1 MPGERWWLAKPYRM
15 IQTNLREIDAGL
27 DVDEYFSQ
35 LRSFHAEVVL
45 FNVGGIVAH
54 YPSDLPFH
62 FRNPH
67 LKDDLTA
74 KVLARARREGIRFVA
89 RFDFSK
95 VHESLAARHPEWRY
109 LGDGGEIN
117 YNGQVHVCLN
127 GAYQQERSL
136 EILDEALTRYAVD
149 GVFFNM
155 FGYHAWDYSG
165 VDHGLCRC
173 ENCRGRFRAF
183 AGAELPARED
193 PADPVF
199 RRYDAFRRETTREL
213 FQRIRAAI
221 RKRDEGLPVMTW
233 ADAGV
238 DVYRSESNSGIDR
251 SPPEWTYASTDNS
264 RTAVGT
270 WPGTAASNTAVHF
283 IDFPYR
289 HVGVSP
295 ALTRARLAGDLIAGG
310 WVDWYVIGTLEGQED
325 RLAFGDAREVFSFHA
340 AHERWLTGTSPL
352 SDAVLVKPA
361 ASGDLGALAEY
372 RGIFRILTEAHV
384 LFDVIQDLALDRPD
398 AADRLAGYRAV
409 IVPDARRLSD
419 PAAAALDAYTEGG
432 GRLLVTG
439 LTGTLDAAG
448 DPRPGLALR
457 SLGVAASGES
467 HPRRPGSYLRI
478 RHEDKR
484 RLSGFAGLDLLH
496 LDDRFLAVTPVTGA
510 EAFLR
515 RIPPAMF
522 GPPEKCYYGNA
533 TDEPGMVFHGSGRGR
548 TVFLPWRPG
557 AQYAKFAHPGLARIV
572 VAALEDLLGLDRR
585 LATNAPPCV
594 EVAWHGELEGRW
606 QWIGL
611 VNHPGQLGTAHHPPL
626 PVREIELSVVMDRP
640 ATGARSLRL
649 GTRLPCATSGGR
661 TTVRL
666 PELHDFDVIG
676 LETAGGL

>member
-1 MPGERWWLAKPYRM
+1 MNDGEPWWLAKPYRM
-15 IQTNLREIDAGL
+15 IQTNLREIDARL
-27 DVDEYFSQ
+27 DVDEYFAQ
-35 LRSFHAEVVL
+35 LKSFHAEIVL
-45 FNVGGIVAH
+45 FNVGGIVAN
-54 YPSDLPFH
+54 YPTELPFH

-67 LKDDLTA
+67 LKDDLVG
-74 KVLARARREGIRFVA
+74 KVLARAKREGIRFVA
-89 RFDFSK
+89 RFDSSK
-95 VHESLAARHPEWRY
+95 VHESLAEKHPEWLY
-109 LGDGGEIN
+109 LGDRGRID

-136 EILDEALTRYAVD
+136 DILDEALARYAVD

-165 VDHGLCRC
+165 IYHGLCRC
-173 ENCRGRFRAF
+173 ANCRSRFKAF

-199 RRYDAFRRETTREL
+199 RRYDEFRRETTREL
-213 FQRIRAAI
+213 FQRIREAV
-221 RKRDEGLPVMTW
+221 RKRNAGLPVMTW

-295 ALTRARLAGDLIAGG
+295 ALTRARLAGDLVAGG

-325 RLAFGDAREVFSFHA
+325 RMAFPDAREVFSFHA
-340 AHERWLTGTSPL
+340 AHERWLTGTAPL
-352 SDAVLVKPA
+352 GDVVLVKPA

-372 RGIFRILTEAHV
+372 RGLFRILTEAHV
-384 LFDVIQDLALDRPD
+384 LFDVVQDLALDRPD

-409 IVPDARRLSD
+409 VVPDARRLSGR
-419 PAAAALDAYTEGG
+419 AAEALDACADGG

-448 DPRPGLALR
+448 DARPGLALR
-457 SLGVAASGES
+457 CLGVTAVGES
-467 HPRRPGSYLRI
+467 HPRRPGSYLRV
-478 RHEDKR
+478 RPEDKR

-496 LDDRFLAVTPVTGA
+496 LDDVFLAVTPEPDA
-510 EAFLR
+510 ETFLR

-522 GPPEKCYYGNA
+522 GPPEKCYYGDA
-533 TDEPGMVFHGSGRGR
+533 TDEPGLVFRAAGRGR
-548 TVFLPWRPG
+548 AVFMPWRPG

-572 VAALEDLLGLDRR
+572 VAALEDLLGLERR
-585 LATNAPPCV
+585 LTTGAPPNV
-594 EVAWHGELEGRW
+594 EVALHREREGRW
-606 QWIGL
+606 LWVGL
-611 VNHPGQLGTAHHPPL
+611 VNHPGQLGTAHHAPL
-626 PVREIELSVVMDRP
+626 PVRDIELAVLTDIPVKE
-640 ATGARSLRL
+640 ARSLRL
-649 GTRLPCATSGGR
+649 GLNLPCAAAGGR
-661 TTVRL
+661 TTVSL
-666 PELHDFDVIG
+666 PQLDDFDVVV
-676 LETAGGL
+676 LES